1 MSAALKPVPRP
12 PQRAHSNL
20 RRVEA
25 LALRD
30 RPTELRPTPTGQL
43 TRFPSRAELVHRK
56 QPETKLQPGRR
67 SMGNIAP
74 ASRGTAKKTP
84 NRATAVRSL
93 PTTQTAPNWLKL
105 LLVLQHTSGP
115 LALSLVTAAL
125 VVYGWTVH
133 VQQIWSSNFHQLERL
148 QQQERNLTTYGQMV
162 NHQIA
167 KQAEAP
173 EANLTLP
180 GPQNTIFLEPPL
192 PQPVPL
198 AQPQTVP
205 PVASPVEVKAPMGY

>member
-12 PQRAHSNL
+12 PQRAQSNL
-20 RRVEA
+20 SRLES

-30 RPTELRPTPTGQL
+30 RPTEPRSNPGGQL

-56 QPETKLQPGRR
+56 QTAIAPQPGRR
-67 SMGNIAP
+67 GTGNIAP
-74 ASRGTAKKTP
+74 TTRGTAKKSLT
-84 NRATAVRSL
+84 NRAATVRSL
-93 PTTQTAPNWLKL
+93 PTTQTVPNWLKL

-133 VQQIWSSNFHQLERL
+133 VQQIWSNNFHQLERL

-173 EANLTLP
+173 DTNLALP
-180 GPQNTIFLEPPL
+180 GPQNTIFLEPPQPL
-192 PQPVPL
+192 PAPPQL
-198 AQPQTVP
+198 QTVP
-205 PVASPVEVKAPMGY
+205 PIVAPVEVKAPMGY